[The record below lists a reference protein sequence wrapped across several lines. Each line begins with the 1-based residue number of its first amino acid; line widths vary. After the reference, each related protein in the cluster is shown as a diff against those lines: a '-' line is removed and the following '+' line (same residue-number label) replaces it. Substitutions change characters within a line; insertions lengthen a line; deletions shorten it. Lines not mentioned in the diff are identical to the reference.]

1 MMYTLLAQA
10 QPQGGSLTS
19 TLLMVGLMFLVFWL
33 LVWRPQSKEQ
43 ERHQNFINSLKK
55 GDEVVTADGLI
66 GTVAEV
72 DDKIIVLKIARN
84 TKIEVLRDKIRQTKA
99 QALTQGQPDEEE
111 QSGGDEGGDEDDDD
125 DDKEKGTEW

>member
-10 QPQGGSLTS
+10 PPQGGSLTS

-72 DDKIIVLKIARN
+72 DDKIITLKIARN
-84 TKIEVLRDKIRQTKA
+84 TKIEVLRDKIRQTRA
-99 QALTQGQPDEEE
+99 QALAQGEPDEDDEDASD
-111 QSGGDEGGDEDDDD
+111 SGGDEDAD
-125 DDKEKGTEW
+125 DDKKKGSEW